1 MQFAPQQDRALTAVN
16 NWFRNQSSPIFRL
29 FGYAGTGKTTLA
41 RHIAEGID
49 GTVLFAAPTG
59 KAAYVLKTKGCPN
72 TGTIHQLIYTPKEK
86 SQAKLKELQARLLR
100 EKARTPAPIQAN
112 IRDLEYL
119 IDIEQKNLRRPSW
132 NLNTDS
138 LLKKAKLLIVDESSM
153 VDEQVGEDLLS
164 FGVPILALGDP
175 AQLPPV
181 MGAGFFTKQKADF
194 LLTDIHRQARDN
206 PIIEMS
212 RIVREGGALSLGR
225 FGESEVV
232 RMADF
237 QRDWVFQ
244 ADQILVGKND
254 TRRAYNRRIRELRG
268 ASQAYPHQGDKLVC
282 LRNNHDSG
290 LLNGSLWTV
299 ETALDS
305 GDGFV
310 ALELLGEEGQRVA
323 SSAHGCLFHGQNPEW
338 YEKKE
343 ADEFDYGYALTVHKS
358 QGSQWDD
365 VLVIDEWFR
374 NDRQQW
380 LYTALTRAAKKV
392 RVVKM

>member
-1 MQFAPQQDRALTAVN
+1 MQFAPQQDRALVAVN
-16 NWFRNQSSPIFRL
+16 NWFHNQSSPIFRL

-86 SQAKLKELQARLLR
+86 SQAKLKELQAHLLR

-181 MGAGFFTKQKADF
+181 TGAGFFTKQKADF

-212 RIVREGGALSLGR
+212 RIVREGGALPLGSY
-225 FGESEVV
+225 GESEVV

-244 ADQILVGKND
+244 ADQILAGKND

-299 ETALDS
+299 ETALDP

-358 QGSQWDD
+358 QGSQWDE
-365 VLVIDEWFR
+365 VLVVDEWFR

>member
-86 SQAKLKELQARLLR
+86 SRAKLKELQAKLVR
-100 EKARTPAPIQAN
+100 EKAHNPVVAQN
-112 IRDLEYL
+112 VRDLEYL

-132 NLNTDS
+132 NLNADS

-212 RIVREGGALSLGR
+212 RIVREGGTLNLGR
-225 FGESEVV
+225 YGESEVV

-237 QRDWVFQ
+237 QRGWVFQ

-254 TRRAYNRRIRELRG
+254 TRRAYNARIRELRG
-268 ASQAYPHQGDKLVC
+268 ADRAYPLKGDKLVC

-299 ETALDS
+299 ETALDT

-310 ALELLGEEGQRVA
+310 SLELQGEESQRVA
-323 SSAHGCLFHGQNPEW
+323 SVAHGCLFHGQNPEW

-343 ADEFDYGYALTVHKS
+343 ADEFDYGYAMTVHKS
-358 QGSQWDD
+358 QGSQFDE
-365 VLVIDEWFR
+365 VLVVDEWFR
-374 NDRQQW
+374 NDRKQW
-380 LYTALTRAAKKV
+380 LYTAITRAAKKV
-392 RVVKM
+392 RVVR

>member
-16 NWFRNQSSPIFRL
+16 NWFRNQSSPVFRL

-100 EKARTPAPIQAN
+100 EKARTPTPIQAN

-225 FGESEVV
+225 YGESEVV

-254 TRRAYNRRIRELRG
+254 TRRAYNARIRELRG
-268 ASQAYPHQGDKLVC
+268 ADRAYPLKGDKLVC

-305 GDGFV
+305 RDGFV

-358 QGSQWDD
+358 QGSQFDE
-365 VLVIDEWFR
+365 VLVVDEWFR

>member
-181 MGAGFFTKQKADF
+181 MGAGFFTQQKADF

-237 QRDWVFQ
+237 QRDWVFR

-268 ASQAYPHQGDKLVC
+268 AAQAYPHQGDKLVC

-310 ALELLGEEGQRVA
+310 SLELLGEEGQRVA

-358 QGSQWDD
+358 QGSQFDQ

-380 LYTALTRAAKKV
+380 LYTAITRAAEKV

>member
-1 MQFAPQQDRALTAVN
+1 MQFAPQQDRALAAVDT
-16 NWFRNQSSPIFRL
+16 WFRNQNSPIFRL

-41 RHIAEGID
+41 RHIAENVD
-49 GTVLFAAPTG
+49 GLVLFAAPTG

-72 TGTIHQLIYTPKEK
+72 TSTIHQLIYTPKEK
-86 SQAKLKELQARLLR
+86 SQAKLKELQAKLVR
-100 EKARTPAPIQAN
+100 EKARNPVVAQN
-112 IRDLEYL
+112 VRDLEYL

-153 VDEQVGEDLLS
+153 VDESVGEDLLS

-181 MGAGFFTKQKADF
+181 AGAGFFTKQKADF

-212 RIVREGGALSLGR
+212 RIVREGGTLNLGR
-225 FGESEVV
+225 YGDSEVV
-232 RMADF
+232 RGADF

-254 TRRAYNRRIRELRG
+254 TRRAYNARIRELRG
-268 ASQAYPHQGDKLVC
+268 ADRAYPLKGDKLVC

-299 ETALDS
+299 ETALDT

-310 ALELLGEEGQRVA
+310 SLELQGEESQRVA
-323 SSAHGCLFHGQNPEW
+323 SVAHGCLFHGQNPEW

-343 ADEFDYGYALTVHKS
+343 ADEFDYGYAMTVHKS

-374 NDRQQW
+374 NDRKQW
-380 LYTALTRAAKKV
+380 LYTALTRAAKTV